1 MAAIQ
6 LLTAVVLNF
15 MQFWKTR
22 GQGQN
27 RTFLVAINWVV
38 VAQVIAIGCNSTT
51 LAKLIALS
59 IVQKSTKAYLVQKYS
74 ITVEELTVFKWLV
87 LHCGYAIVHSR
98 YLGHNLYLHQSCAE
112 ASRPEVWVLGV

>member
-27 RTFLVAINWVV
+27 RTFLVAINCLVV
-38 VAQVIAIGCNSTT
+38 VQVIAIGYNSTT

-59 IVQKSTKAYLVQKYS
+59 TVQKSTKAYLVQKYS

-87 LHCGYAIVHSR
+87 LHWLCNCPLMILRSQLVF
-98 YLGHNLYLHQSCAE
+98 
-112 ASRPEVWVLGV
+112 ASVMC